1 MDRVTIRRALRSAL
15 DLKYLTVAT
24 AVTMTIVLGFGGPAA
39 AVPADE
45 AIGTPDQYSSAKA
58 RTLGSTHHGQL
69 VSLYDSIS
77 TCLPWVSVN
86 TRGIGFRKPKWAKED
101 ERFLTTWVLIDQKDD
116 GRFGALPT
124 ERRASAMFSRYGV
137 DLLRRMTA
145 LKGVAGDGGVQ
156 GYGVVLSWTKPGSDE
171 KVNESLVFWVDKAI
185 AQGFVARRVPAADLV
200 KRATLNYFDGIDER
214 GRIALEVWED
224 NFTATF
230 KVKDAAPPSVQ
241 TC

>member
-1 MDRVTIRRALRSAL
+1 MDRVTIRRALRAAL

-24 AVTMTIVLGFGGPAA
+24 AVAIALGCSGPAA

-45 AIGTPDQYSSAKA
+45 AIGTPDQYSTAKA
-58 RTLGSTHHGQL
+58 RTLASTHHSQL

-77 TCLPWVSVN
+77 TCLPWVNVN
-86 TRGIGFRKPKWAKED
+86 SRGIGFRKPKWAQED
-101 ERFLTTWVLIDQKDD
+101 DRYLTTWVLIDQKDD
-116 GRFGALPT
+116 ARFGALPV

-145 LKGVAGDGGVQ
+145 LKGVAGDGGLQ
-156 GYGVVLSWTKPGSDE
+156 GYGVVLSWTKPGSDQ
-171 KVNESLVFWVDKAI
+171 KVNESLVFWVDKAT

-200 KRATLNYFDGIDER
+200 SRAKLNYFDGTDEH

-224 NFTATF
+224 NFTTTF
-230 KVKDAAPPSVQ
+230 KVKDTAAASAQ

>member
-1 MDRVTIRRALRSAL
+1 MDRVTIRRALRAAL

-24 AVTMTIVLGFGGPAA
+24 AVAIVLGCGGPAA

-45 AIGTPDQYSSAKA
+45 AIGTPDQYSTAKA
-58 RTLGSTHHGQL
+58 RTLASTHHSQL

-77 TCLPWVSVN
+77 TCLPWVNVN
-86 TRGIGFRKPKWAKED
+86 TRGIGFRKPKWAQED
-101 ERFLTTWVLIDQKDD
+101 DRYLTTWVLIDQKDD
-116 GRFGALPT
+116 ARFGALPV

-145 LKGVAGDGGVQ
+145 LKGVAGDGGLQ
-156 GYGVVLSWTKPGSDE
+156 GYGVVLSWTKPGSDQ
-171 KVNESLVFWVDKAI
+171 KVNESLVFWVDKAT

-200 KRATLNYFDGIDER
+200 SRAKLNYFDGTDEH
-214 GRIALEVWED
+214 GRITLEVWED
-224 NFTATF
+224 NFTTTF
-230 KVKDAAPPSVQ
+230 KVKDTAAASAQ

>member
-1 MDRVTIRRALRSAL
+1 MRDGSSGGGPIRQVFFRLGDPILEMVGPPEPSGDGPARFFGLA
-15 DLKYLTVAT
+15 LTVA
-24 AVTMTIVLGFGGPAA
+24 
-39 AVPADE
+39 
-45 AIGTPDQYSSAKA
+45 
-58 RTLGSTHHGQL
+58 
-69 VSLYDSIS
+69 
-77 TCLPWVSVN
+77 
-86 TRGIGFRKPKWAKED
+86 
-101 ERFLTTWVLIDQKDD
+101 
-116 GRFGALPT
+116 
-124 ERRASAMFSRYGV
+124 
-137 DLLRRMTA
+137 DLDATA

-185 AQGFVARRVPAADLV
+185 AQGFVARRLPAADLV

-230 KVKDAAPPSVQ
+230 KVKDAAPHSVQ

>member
-1 MDRVTIRRALRSAL
+1 MDRVTIRRALRAAL

-24 AVTMTIVLGFGGPAA
+24 AVAITLGCGGPAA

-45 AIGTPDQYSSAKA
+45 AIGTPDQYSTAKA
-58 RTLGSTHHGQL
+58 RTLASTHHSQL

-77 TCLPWVSVN
+77 TCLPWVNVN
-86 TRGIGFRKPKWAKED
+86 TRGIGFRKPKWAQED
-101 ERFLTTWVLIDQKDD
+101 DRYLTTWVLIDQKDD
-116 GRFGALPT
+116 ARFGALPV

-145 LKGVAGDGGVQ
+145 LKGVAGDGGLQ
-156 GYGVVLSWTKPGSDE
+156 GYGVVLSWTKPGSDQ
-171 KVNESLVFWVDKAI
+171 KVNESLVFWVDKAT

-200 KRATLNYFDGIDER
+200 SRAKLNYFDGTDEH
-214 GRIALEVWED
+214 GRIPLEVWED
-224 NFTATF
+224 NFTTTF
-230 KVKDAAPPSVQ
+230 KVKETAAASAQ

>member
-1 MDRVTIRRALRSAL
+1 MDRVTIRRALRAAL

-24 AVTMTIVLGFGGPAA
+24 AVAIALGCGGPAA

-45 AIGTPDQYSSAKA
+45 AIGTPDQYSTAKA
-58 RTLGSTHHGQL
+58 RTLASTHHTQL

-77 TCLPWVSVN
+77 TCLPWVNVN
-86 TRGIGFRKPKWAKED
+86 SRGIGFRKPKWAQED
-101 ERFLTTWVLIDQKDD
+101 DRYLTTWVLIDQKDD
-116 GRFGALPT
+116 ARFGALPV

-145 LKGVAGDGGVQ
+145 LKGVAGDGGLQ
-156 GYGVVLSWTKPGSDE
+156 GYGVVLSWTKPGSDQ
-171 KVNESLVFWVDKAI
+171 KVNESLVFWVDKAT

-200 KRATLNYFDGIDER
+200 SRAKLNYFDGTDEH

-224 NFTATF
+224 NFVGTY
-230 KVKDAAPPSVQ
+230 KVPGYEMEKGKVCS
-241 TC
+241 